1 MEIRQINSNSNFG
14 MAWDKAA
21 KKALAAQISKL
32 PKRKIGQAVEL
43 VNKLEQTS
51 VNHTLSLSTADRVI
65 LAEGKG
71 GAPNS
76 FAKQY
81 SDRGFMRALEDT
93 DKFITRANEKFPK
106 AMQMKEELLKG
117 FDFLKKPDDAYHGIR
132 IEKKDIP
139 FFAENLAITN
149 AMQKSPKSAEEITGQ
164 LKRIYEKA
172 KGINADIGIG
182 ATGNGAVLNKA
193 GHDYL
198 NRHIVSYNEPVGV
211 QHLDDIEKVIDEKIA
226 YIAARDAEINKPMTE
241 KNSKSSKAGKAI
253 VWIGDRIKN
262 SKLGKFLLS
271 IKEEIEEK
279 AFQRRLI
286 KYFKK
291 KEKMEKISDAIKI
304 G

>member
-1 MEIRQINSNSNFG
+1 MEIRQINSNSSFG

-21 KKALAAQISKL
+21 KKALTVQIAKL
-32 PKRKIGQAVEL
+32 PKRKIGQAIEL
-43 VNKLEQTS
+43 VNKLEQSS
-51 VNHTLSLSTADRVI
+51 VNHTLSLNTADRVI
-65 LAEGKG
+65 LAEGRG

-81 SDRGFMRALEDT
+81 SDRGFLRTLKDT

-117 FDFLKKPDDAYHGIR
+117 FDFLKKPDAAYYGIR
-132 IEKKDIP
+132 IDEKDVP

-149 AMQKSPKSAEEITGQ
+149 AMQKSPKSAEEIIGQ

-182 ATGNGAVLNKA
+182 ATGDGAVLNKA

-211 QHLDDIEKVIDEKIA
+211 QHLDDIEKVIDEQIA
-226 YIAARDAEINKPMTE
+226 YIAARDAEISSPSLKSEKSGKATSWIGNRF
-241 KNSKSSKAGKAI
+241 KNSKIGKI
-253 VWIGDRIKN
+253 L
-262 SKLGKFLLS
+262 SS

-279 AFQRRLI
+279 AFQKRLI

-291 KEKMEKISDAIKI
+291 KEKLEKISEAIKI